1 MSRAV
6 MRRFRA
12 ARRGETAVEFA
23 LVAGLFVLLLLAPIE
38 LGLMIWT
45 GSSLQT
51 VAAQT
56 ARCAAIG
63 SCSSNPAG
71 YAVNLAKH
79 WISATAISAK
89 NVQVQTTSS
98 CNKAS
103 GQFEQVRIT
112 SSIWAGA
119 WISPM
124 SGTTQVA
131 TACFPL

>member
-1 MSRAV
+1 MIRMV
-6 MRRFRA
+6 LRQLRA
-12 ARRGETAVEFA
+12 ARRGETALEFA
-23 LVAGLFVLLLLAPIE
+23 LVGGLLVMLLLAPVE

-63 SCSSNPAG
+63 SCGANPAD

-79 WISATAISAK
+79 WISASAISAK
-89 NVQVQTTSS
+89 DVQVQTTSS

-119 WISPM
+119 WVSPL
-124 SGTTQVA
+124 SGATQVA
-131 TACFPL
+131 SACFPL

>member
-6 MRRFRA
+6 MRRFCA
-12 ARRGETAVEFA
+12 ARRGETAIEFA
-23 LVAGLFVLLLLAPIE
+23 LVGGLLVLLLLAPIE

-45 GSSLQT
+45 GSSLQA

-63 SCSSNPAG
+63 SCSANPAD
-71 YAVNLAKH
+71 YAVNLAQQ
-79 WISATAISAK
+79 WITAGAINAK
-89 NVQVQTTSS
+89 DVQVQTTSS
-98 CNKAS
+98 CNNAS

-119 WISPM
+119 LVSPL

-131 TACFPL
+131 SACFPL